1 MSLPLVLNQY
11 GAIIAPG
18 ASLSS
23 SYTLLASGA
32 AAASPAITG
41 GVALGADTLVGIWMP
56 ATWVTAALTF
66 QVSPDG
72 GTTWVELFND
82 SGSAISITA
91 AASQFISLVTNS
103 NYTWRGINML
113 KVRSGTSG
121 SPVVQ
126 TGGATVTL
134 IGRPEIF

>member
-1 MSLPLVLNQY
+1 MAIPVVLNQY
-11 GAIIAPG
+11 GAIIAAG
-18 ASLSS
+18 QSLSG

-32 AAASPAITG
+32 AAVSPAVSG
-41 GVALGADTLVGIWMP
+41 GVAMGADTLVGIWMP
-56 ATWVTAALTF
+56 ATWVAAALTF

-82 SGSAISITA
+82 GGTAVSITA
-91 AASQFISLVTNS
+91 AASQYISLVTNS

-121 SPVVQ
+121 SPVAQ

-134 IGRPEIF
+134 IGRPELF

>member
-1 MSLPLVLNQY
+1 MALPCVLNAY
-11 GAIIAPG
+11 GAVIAAG
-18 ASLSS
+18 QSLSAGYTIAS
-23 SYTLLASGA
+23 SGGI
-32 AAASPAITG
+32 AASVATG
-41 GVALGADTLVGIWMP
+41 GVAMGADTLVGIWMP

-72 GTTWVELFND
+72 GTTWLELFND
-82 SGSAISITA
+82 SGTAISITA
-91 AASQFISLVTNS
+91 AASQYISLVINS

-121 SPVVQ
+121 APVVQ

-134 IGRPEIF
+134 LGRPETF

>member
-1 MSLPLVLNQY
+1 MALPCILNAY
-11 GAIIAPG
+11 GAVIAAG
-18 ASLSS
+18 QSLSAG
-23 SYTLLASGA
+23 YTITASGGIS
-32 AAASPAITG
+32 ASVATG
-41 GVALGADTLVGIWMP
+41 GVAMGADTLVGIWMP

-72 GTTWVELFND
+72 GTTWLELFND
-82 SGSAISITA
+82 SGTAISITA
-91 AASQFISLVTNS
+91 AASQYISLVINS

-121 SPVVQ
+121 APVVQ

-134 IGRPEIF
+134 LGRPETF

>member
-1 MSLPLVLNQY
+1 M
-11 GAIIAPG
+11 
-18 ASLSS
+18 
-23 SYTLLASGA
+23 
-32 AAASPAITG
+32 
-41 GVALGADTLVGIWMP
+41 GADTLVGIWMP

-72 GTTWVELFND
+72 GTTWLELFND
-82 SGSAISITA
+82 SGTAISITA
-91 AASQFISLVTNS
+91 AASQYISLVINS

-121 SPVVQ
+121 APVVQ

-134 IGRPEIF
+134 LGRPETF

>member
-1 MSLPLVLNQY
+1 MAIPCVLNQY
-11 GAIIAPG
+11 GAIIAAAG
-18 ASLSS
+18 SLSS

-32 AAASPAITG
+32 AAVSPAVAG
-41 GVALGADTLVGIWMP
+41 GVAMGADTLVGIWMP

-72 GTTWVELFND
+72 GTTWLELFND
-82 SGSAISITA
+82 GGTAISITA
-91 AASQFISLVTNS
+91 AASQYISLVTNS

-134 IGRPEIF
+134 IGRPELF

>member
-1 MSLPLVLNQY
+1 MALPILLSQY
-11 GAIIAPG
+11 GATIAPG
-18 ASLSS
+18 QSLSAGYTFS
-23 SYTLLASGA
+23 SSGGVGGT
-32 AAASPAITG
+32 ILTG
-41 GVALGADTLVGIWMP
+41 GVMMGADTLVGIWMP
-56 ATWVTAALTF
+56 PTWVSAALTF

-72 GTTWVELFND
+72 GTTWLELFND
-82 SGSAISITA
+82 SGTAISITA

-103 NYTWRGINML
+103 NCTWRGINAL

-134 IGRPEIF
+134 IGRPEVF